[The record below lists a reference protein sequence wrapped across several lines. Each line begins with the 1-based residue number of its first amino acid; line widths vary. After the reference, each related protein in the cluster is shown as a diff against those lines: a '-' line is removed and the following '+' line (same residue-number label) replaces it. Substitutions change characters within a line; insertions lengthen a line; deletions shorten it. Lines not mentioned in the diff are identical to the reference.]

1 MKPAPTHTSEPD
13 AEKVDALSQ
22 LDDQRLTA
30 LIDRWRGAIIGLAR
44 AWGSKAPVDL
54 AQEVFAEAWLS
65 RERFRGDWDD
75 PAATAPWLRGIA
87 WNLAAAERRRRARQ
101 PQPLDATDEPST
113 PADDGTADHQAM
125 IRRAVD
131 RLPTDLRAAVL
142 VHYLERTPVR
152 ETAAL
157 LGTSEKT
164 IEGRLYRARQR
175 LAELLQPAPQGAR

>member
-1 MKPAPTHTSEPD
+1 MERTPQPTVPIAD
-13 AEKVDALSQ
+13 
-22 LDDQRLTA
+22 LDDRRLTE

-44 AWGSKAPVDL
+44 AWGSTTPVDL

-65 RERFRGDWDD
+65 RERFCEDWND
-75 PAATAPWLRGIA
+75 PLAVAPWLRGIA
-87 WNLAAAERRRRARQ
+87 WNLAAAERRRRAKQPKPLNSAPEPTAPEPNEACDRQ
-101 PQPLDATDEPST
+101 A
-113 PADDGTADHQAM
+113 A

-131 RLPTDLRAAVL
+131 RLPENQRAAVL

-157 LGTSEKT
+157 LGAPEKT

-175 LAELLQPAPQGAR
+175 LAELLAPCPEGAPR